1 MSRLSSLALIPLLGL
16 TGCFGMQSERESLPL
31 VHSAPS
37 GVATLTQPERRVSN
51 APAMKASSERV
62 LQVGQR
68 LILANPQI
76 GLRPLFV
83 TVGVTHPEIFHKGGS
98 LGGCQIVV
106 SEGIVSLCP
115 SDAELA
121 AILAKELGKIVAE
134 RESLASPAARQSND
148 RLPPGESIGGDS
160 GGTFGPSDG
169 TRMMEMA
176 HYEARRRERASK
188 SATIQPDSLAR
199 KYLAK
204 AGYEPASLDQ
214 VKPLLRKAEEHF
226 EMEKTVGAAILPPP
240 PPTR

>member
-1 MSRLSSLALIPLLGL
+1 MSRLSSLALMPLLGL
-16 TGCFGMQSERESLPL
+16 TGCFGMQTERESLPL
-31 VHSAPS
+31 VNSAPPAAVTS
-37 GVATLTQPERRVSN
+37 MQPERRISN

-68 LILANPQI
+68 LILANPQVA
-76 GLRPLFV
+76 LRPLFV

-106 SEGIVSLCP
+106 SEGIVSQCA

-121 AILAKELGKIVAE
+121 AVLAKELEKIVAD
-134 RESLASPAARQSND
+134 RESLATPATRQSSD

-176 HYEARRRERASK
+176 HYEERRRERAAK
-188 SATIQPDSLAR
+188 PATIQPDSLAR

-204 AGYEPASLDQ
+204 AGYEPESLDQ
-214 VKPLLRKAEEHF
+214 VKPLLSRAEEHY

-240 PPTR
+240 PPAR